1 MGTDVANRTRLETE
15 GLIGFFVNLLAL
27 RTNLSGNP
35 TFREVLRRVREVAL
49 GAYAHQ
55 QLPFEKLVEE
65 LQPERSLSRNP
76 LVQVLFVLQNAP
88 LPALALPGL
97 TVKSIGIDTET
108 SKFDLGLFV
117 RESERKL
124 VGRWVYNTDLF
135 DATSV
140 IKMARQYET
149 LLGNLLAQPEA
160 RLNTIEMVTEREKAQ
175 QDSERQE
182 RQLARR
188 KNLLSARRKVVE
200 LATTSDQGA
209 LQTPNRP
216 DKQE

>member
-1 MGTDVANRTRLETE
+1 
-15 GLIGFFVNLLAL
+15 
-27 RTNLSGNP
+27 
-35 TFREVLRRVREVAL
+35 
-49 GAYAHQ
+49 
-55 QLPFEKLVEE
+55 
-65 LQPERSLSRNP
+65 
-76 LVQVLFVLQNAP
+76 
-88 LPALALPGL
+88 LALPGL
-97 TVKSIGIDTET
+97 TVKSVGIDTET